1 MHGIAPTRAIPQRT
15 ASAVLFFLTLCLWLA
30 GGDRVSAQ
38 EAIYRC
44 GQEYTNVPSD
54 PSHCERLPEQSVTVI
69 SGVRPQP
76 VVPKLA
82 PQAVMTPQ
90 ALTAVSPRTV
100 LAQDL
105 ARLEKQHQAWAQE
118 VVMLLSQTGTAE
130 YGAAPKNQDRVA
142 ALQVAMERAEREIE
156 ALQRQRD
163 HGPKPVT
170 PLATPM
176 ATPIAT
182 PVAKP

>member
-1 MHGIAPTRAIPQRT
+1 MYGIALTRAIPQRT
-15 ASAVLFFLTLCLWLA
+15 ASAVLFFGVLSLSLLGCGRLQ
-30 GGDRVSAQ
+30 AQ
-38 EAIYRC
+38 EVIYRC
-44 GQEYTNVPSD
+44 GQEYTNAPKDLSR
-54 PSHCERLPEQSVTVI
+54 CERLPEQSVTLI
-69 SGVRPQP
+69 SGLRPQGVMP
-76 VVPKLA
+76 KATVPQPSA
-82 PQAVMTPQ
+82 
-90 ALTAVSPRTV
+90 RTV
-100 LAQDL
+100 LAQEL

-118 VVMLLSQTGTAE
+118 IEMLLSQTGTAE